1 MATRKTSP
9 KKPPKAAAKKPAAS
23 GKKSGSTVEIDGR
36 KTIRTDADGGTC
48 EITHADESA
57 AREYAKGVK

>member
-9 KKPPKAAAKKPAAS
+9 KKSPKAAAKPAAT
-23 GKKSGSTVEIDGR
+23 GKKSGSTVETDGR

-48 EITHADESA
+48 EITHASEA
-57 AREYAKGVK
+57 AAAEYAKGVK